1 MKTGEGCIR
10 GVVTLN
16 DGNVVI
22 PEVTVQLTGGNI
34 VSGGPEQSA
43 GQPPSTMTDHEGRF
57 EFKRVPDGTYTLIAG
72 LPPFTTEN
80 TETPVTVAGGVAPET
95 ILSLTISSVHFS
107 LRKREKDTDDV
118 CHAYVDEPV
127 IAHLET
133 QPSQSVIWTAPP
145 EASALEC
152 KGDLE
157 LMFRRS
163 GTFFVRAK
171 VVGAPSASDSSKP
184 QQPRQ
189 NQPPTQIPSFSLAA
203 PVSATEAPARRITGD
218 LQVSLQRATSERTK
232 DEILWIVIRN
242 RTHAISFE
250 RYRKFL
256 NRVLLWEENQ
266 KLPEPLERRLRDLGA
281 HLHGTGA
288 YQILKLATEI
298 FLLLECGVRIDRD
311 CHREFE
317 IRSFVGA
324 SNRSFAGP
332 SNSLRNDSGELAEKL
347 AQYLGC
353 PPQLPYIR
361 RVVEAAF
368 PQYELSVH
376 SGHRLLVD
384 KINEPCLIEL
394 IWSYW
399 HEEGML
405 MQTMN
410 AISRRFQNV
419 RRGDRDPLLNLEI
432 DPLRPANNLLWGYVQ
447 DEPNRL
453 SVARR
458 ASEYMHEYGLSLY
471 GKALHHVHS
480 ADTRSKFL
488 EAFHNLLHKA
498 SVFYKEDAQTTVV
511 ADGYPL
517 LNALKDVHL
526 ILALGAHNQFGD
538 MPWTARAEM
547 LLVQFILARPE
558 IRDFL
563 QSRAMVPYK
572 EPWMPQVDAMKTMQG
587 WSDVTVTHFRDLAVY
602 GEQLLLSIRYGD
614 WTNVDNEDSAKNWA
628 RFHKEAVYAYINAN
642 RIATGVDITNA
653 DTVDATVPAVLLQR
667 RLAQQHQRAR

>member
-1 MKTGEGCIR
+1 MAELMKTGEGCIR

-16 DGNVVI
+16 ESNVVI
-22 PEVTVQLTGGNI
+22 PEVLVKLTGGNI
-34 VSGGPEQSA
+34 VTGGLREPGGPSLSA
-43 GQPPSTMTDHEGRF
+43 VTDSEGRF
-57 EFKRVPDGTYTLIAG
+57 EFKNIPDDTYTLTAE
-72 LPPFTTEN
+72 LRPFTEKLSQAS
-80 TETPVTVAGGVAPET
+80 VTVTGGVAPET
-95 ILSLTISSVHFS
+95 TLPLTISVHFS
-107 LRKREKDTDDV
+107 LLRREKGDTETV
-118 CHAYVDEPV
+118 CHAVVDEPV
-127 IAHLET
+127 VAHIEADKG
-133 QPSQSVIWTAPP
+133 QSVIWTAPP
-145 EASALEC
+145 EASAFEC
-152 KGDLE
+152 AGDLE
-157 LMFRRS
+157 LMFPRT
-163 GTFFVRAK
+163 GVFFVRAK
-171 VVGAPSASDSSKP
+171 VVGAPPPSNRKQAGES
-184 QQPRQ
+184 
-189 NQPPTQIPSFSLAA
+189 QPPQPIPSFSLAA

-218 LQVSLQRATSERTK
+218 LQVSLQRSASERTN

-311 CHREFE
+311 WHREFE
-317 IRSFVGA
+317 
-324 SNRSFAGP
+324 NRSVTGI
-332 SNSLRNDSGELAEKL
+332 STNRRGDSGELAEKL

-368 PQYELSVH
+368 PQYELSVT

-488 EAFHNLLHKA
+488 EAFHNLLYQA
-498 SVFYKEDAQTTVV
+498 SVFYKEDAQTTVI

-602 GEQLLLSIRYGD
+602 GEQLLLSVRYGD

-628 RFHKEAVYAYINAN
+628 RFHKEAVYAYTNAN
-642 RIATGVDITNA
+642 RVATGVDITNA

-667 RLAQQHQRAR
+667 RLAQQHQRVR

>member
-1 MKTGEGCIR
+1 MAELKKTGEGCIR

-16 DGNVVI
+16 NSNVVI
-22 PEVTVQLTGGNI
+22 PEVVVQLSGNI
-34 VSGGPEQSA
+34 VSGELKESG
-43 GQPPSTMTDHEGRF
+43 GQLPFTVTDSEGRF
-57 EFKRVPDGTYTLIAG
+57 EFKSLPDGHYTLHAVH
-72 LPPFTTEN
+72 PPFIDVGKDDV
-80 TETPVTVAGGVAPET
+80 PVTLDEGKAPEQT
-95 ILSLTISSVHFS
+95 LVLSSKQVDLS
-107 LRKREKDTDDV
+107 LRKRERGRDKDDIL
-118 CHAYVDEPV
+118 CHAVVGEPV
-127 IAHLET
+127 VAYI
-133 QPSQSVIWTAPP
+133 QPPNNTTVTWTAPP
-145 EASALEC
+145 EASAFEC
-152 KGDLE
+152 DGDLE
-157 LMFRRS
+157 MQFRRT
-163 GTFFVRAK
+163 GTFFVRARI
-171 VVGAPSASDSSKP
+171 VGPSLSKTT
-184 QQPRQ
+184 QVRLAQT
-189 NQPPTQIPSFSLAA
+189 PPPLQTLNLAMLTS
-203 PVSATEAPARRITGD
+203 VTEAPTRRITGD
-218 LQVSLQRATSERTK
+218 LQVSLQRPASERTA

-250 RYRKFL
+250 RYRMFL

-266 KLPEPLERRLRDLGA
+266 RLPEPLESRLRDLGA

-288 YQILKLATEI
+288 YQVLKLATEV

-311 CHREFE
+311 CYREFE
-317 IRSFVGA
+317 NRSVPGIP
-324 SNRSFAGP
+324 SNRLG
-332 SNSLRNDSGELAEKL
+332 DSGELAEKL

-368 PQYELSVH
+368 PQYELSVA
-376 SGHRLLVD
+376 SGTKLLVD
-384 KINEPCLIEL
+384 KINEPCLLEL

-419 RRGDRDPLLNLEI
+419 RRPGDRDPLLNVEI

-458 ASEYMHEYGLSLY
+458 ASEYMHGYGLSLY

-480 ADTRSKFL
+480 ADTRSQFL
-488 EAFHNLLHKA
+488 EGFHNLLYKA
-498 SVFYKEDAQTTVV
+498 SVFYKEDAQTTVI

-526 ILALGAHNQFGD
+526 ILAQGAHNQFGD

-587 WSDVTVTHFRDLAVY
+587 WTDVTVTHFRDLAVY
-602 GEQLLLSIRYGD
+602 GEQLLLSVRYGD
-614 WTNVDNEDSAKNWA
+614 WTNIDNEDSAKNWA
-628 RFHKEAVYAYINAN
+628 RFHKEAIYAYINAH
-642 RIATGVDITNA
+642 RIATGMDLTNP
-653 DTVDATVPAVLLQR
+653 DTVDSTVPAVLLQR
-667 RLAQQHQRAR
+667 RLAQQHQRVR

>member
-1 MKTGEGCIR
+1 MAASITTGASGIC
-10 GVVTLN
+10 GSVTTS
-16 DGNVVI
+16 DGQSVTNALVQLLLQPDKEKDKKVRTLATALTNAKGRFVI
-22 PEVTVQLTGGNI
+22 PYAPGTYDVSVT
-34 VSGGPEQSA
+34 A
-43 GQPPSTMTDHEGRF
+43 FGQPPTKKGVKISDTMTDFGPIDLGISFPITLLSPEGKGG
-57 EFKRVPDGTYTLIAG
+57 EQTG
-72 LPPFTTEN
+72 LSQAE
-80 TETPVTVAGGVAPET
+80 VG
-95 ILSLTISSVHFS
+95 
-107 LRKREKDTDDV
+107 R
-118 CHAYVDEPV
+118 PV
-127 IAHLET
+127 IARV
-133 QPSQSVIWTAPP
+133 QPPSPNPIGHVRWAPP
-145 EASALEC
+145 IDAKSV
-152 KGDLE
+152 KSDLE
-157 LMFRRS
+157 VELLFEHP
-163 GTFFVRAK
+163 GPAEVRATI
-171 VVGAPSASDSSKP
+171 VAATASLSNAPSAV
-184 QQPRQ
+184 
-189 NQPPTQIPSFSLAA
+189 PSG
-203 PVSATEAPARRITGD
+203 APAPLAETESNLSFMVFHSPITSVRGT
-218 LQVSLQRATSERTK
+218 LGITLQRPASECTP
-232 DEILWIVIRN
+232 DEILWVAIRD
-242 RTHAISFE
+242 RTSAISFE
-250 RYRKFL
+250 RYRRFL
-256 NRVLLWEENQ
+256 NRVLLWEENE
-266 KLPEPLERRLRDLGA
+266 KLPEPIGQRLRDLGA

-288 YQILKLATEI
+288 YQVLKLATEV

-311 CHREFE
+311 HRNKSET
-317 IRSFVGA
+317 A
-324 SNRSFAGP
+324 SQITTQSG
-332 SNSLRNDSGELAEKL
+332 NDSGELAEKL

-368 PQYELSVH
+368 PQYERSVH
-376 SGHRLLVD
+376 SGTRVLVD

-419 RRGDRDPLLNLEI
+419 RRQGDRDPLLNVEI

-488 EAFHNLLHKA
+488 EAFHNLLYKA
-498 SVFYKEDAQTTVV
+498 SVFYKEDAQTTVI

-526 ILALGAHNQFGD
+526 ILAQGAHNQFGD
-538 MPWTARAEM
+538 MPWTARTEM

-587 WSDVTVTHFRDLAVY
+587 WTDVTVTHFRDLAVY
-602 GEQLLLSIRYGD
+602 GEQLLLSVRYGD
-614 WTNVDNEDSAKNWA
+614 WTNIDNEDSAKNWA
-628 RFHKEAVYAYINAN
+628 RFHKESVYAYTNAN
-642 RIATGVDITNA
+642 RIATGVDLTNA

-667 RLAQQHQRAR
+667 RLTQQHQRVR